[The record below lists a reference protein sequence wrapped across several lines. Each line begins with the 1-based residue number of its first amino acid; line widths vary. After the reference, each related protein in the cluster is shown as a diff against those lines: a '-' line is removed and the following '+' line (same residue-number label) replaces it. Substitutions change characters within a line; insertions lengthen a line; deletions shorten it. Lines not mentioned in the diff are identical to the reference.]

1 MTTKNVYKVSG
12 FAKNSEY
19 KVVADNTKEAADIFH
34 KVVGTAYPIK
44 EIIFLF
50 EVVIDEYKKKMD

>member
-19 KVVADNTKEAADIFH
+19 KVVADNTKEAANLYHEII
-34 KVVGTAYPIK
+34 GTAYEIK
-44 EIIFLF
+44 EIVYLF
-50 EVVIDEYKKKMD
+50 PVYINDNKKKMD